1 MLSATVPAVSGR
13 GRRRTRWPLPPPAL
27 PNRSCSCR
35 ERNQARAPRGDQAPT
50 GHVFSVLHAIS
61 QGGPPPA
68 RETAVLAHPSP
79 RRGGGCLAP
88 SPRCRPRV
96 TQLCVWCIPGCRSHR
111 VPRAPLAGTGVTRA
125 GASSLIRAHAP
136 DHHPPRASG
145 LPVARAVFAGS
156 RRSLLGDGPSRH
168 HLCDPCA
175 GARTPR
181 KPADDA
187 ANYLTTLAPYLDCP
201 TALQRGWPIATG
213 ILEGACRHL
222 GKHDAETTS
231 KTIASNWL

>member
-1 MLSATVPAVSGR
+1 MKCGPFP
-13 GRRRTRWPLPPPAL
+13 RRRLCCPQRFQQCRVGGGGGPDGRYLRPPF
-27 PNRSCSCR
+27 RT
-35 ERNQARAPRGDQAPT
+35 ARAVVEREIRRARRVEIKLQLAT
-50 GHVFSVLHAIS
+50 FSRFCTPFLRA
-61 QGGPPPA
+61 GLPPA

-79 RRGGGCLAP
+79 RRGGGRLAP

-96 TQLCVWCIPGCRSHR
+96 TQLCVWCVPGCRGHR

-168 HLCDPCA
+168 HLCGPCA

-201 TALQRGWPIATG
+201 TALQSGWPIATG
-213 ILEGACRHL
+213 ILEV
-222 GKHDAETTS
+222 
-231 KTIASNWL
+231 